1 MQKFENLEEL
11 NRYYYSQLEELGYN
25 SQNFS
30 EKITKMFEKNILNEY
45 ENCAKE
51 ISFNGNFYSK
61 YSIKQMRYERKKFI
75 KEYKLKKYKYL
86 NNCNMENKKNKQK
99 LKSFVNERKRQ
110 IRNKKFCDLKT
121 KIKGFFEKFK
131 PKK

>member
-11 NRYYYSQLEELGYN
+11 HRYYYSQLEELGYN

-61 YSIKQMRYERKKFI
+61 YSIKQM
-75 KEYKLKKYKYL
+75 
-86 NNCNMENKKNKQK
+86 
-99 LKSFVNERKRQ
+99 
-110 IRNKKFCDLKT
+110 
-121 KIKGFFEKFK
+121 
-131 PKK
+131 